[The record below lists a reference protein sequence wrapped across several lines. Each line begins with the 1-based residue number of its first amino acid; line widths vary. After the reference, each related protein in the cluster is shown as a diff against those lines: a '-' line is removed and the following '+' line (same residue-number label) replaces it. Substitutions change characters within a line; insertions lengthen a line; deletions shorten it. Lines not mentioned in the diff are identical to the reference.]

1 MYRRLGGGFSEAVY
15 EEALAREL
23 QEGGL
28 IANRQTEIPVRY
40 RGRPIGRF
48 RADIVVNDAVL
59 IEIKAREE
67 LHSVHRAQL
76 LNYLRATSLE
86 IGLLFNFGPKPQFK
100 RLVFSN
106 LRKKGRR

>member
-1 MYRRLGGGFSEAVY
+1 MGGGFAEAVY

-23 QEGGL
+23 EEGGL
-28 IANRQTEIPVRY
+28 VVERQSQIPVHH
-40 RGRPIGRF
+40 RGSTVGRF
-48 RADIVVNDAVL
+48 RADIVVNETVL
-59 IEIKAREE
+59 IEIKANEE

-106 LRKKGRR
+106 SRKRGRG